1 MDLGRFMRSRL
12 QLGLWLGVPV
22 LLILAATI
30 PSLLVLHNAREGLRK
45 RQVLMEATPA
55 LEVRLRKASDLLTR
69 VTPPAAQIGSA
80 TETATRRLDQAA
92 QLSGLTLR
100 SVNVE
105 DQAGEA
111 TGFKT
116 LRFTAT
122 VQGSL
127 RSVVKWLD
135 EVQKPGLL
143 FSVYSSSL
151 QALAQP
157 PDETFAGDVVL
168 VLHLRTS

>member
-100 SVNVE
+100 
-105 DQAGEA
+105 
-111 TGFKT
+111 
-116 LRFTAT
+116 FTAT

>member
-22 LLILAATI
+22 LLMLMATI
-30 PSLLVLHNAREGLRK
+30 PSLLVLRNAREGLRH
-45 RQVLMEATPA
+45 RQMLMEATPA
-55 LEVRLRKASDLLTR
+55 LEVRLRKASDLLMR
-69 VTPPAAQIGSA
+69 VTPPAAQIGPA

-92 QLSGLTLR
+92 LLTGLTLR
-100 SVNVE
+100 SVKVE
-105 DQAGEA
+105 DQSGDVS
-111 TGFKT
+111 GFKT
-116 LRFTAT
+116 LRFTAS

-127 RSVVKWLD
+127 RAVVKWMD

-143 FSVYSSSL
+143 FSVQSTSL

>member
-22 LLILAATI
+22 LLILVATI
-30 PSLLVLHNAREGLRK
+30 PSMVVLHNAREGLRQ
-45 RQVLMEATPA
+45 RQELMEATPA
-55 LEVRLRKASDLLTR
+55 LEVRLRKASDMLTR
-69 VTPPAAQIGSA
+69 VTPPAAQLGPA
-80 TETATRRLDQAA
+80 TEAATRRLDQAA
-92 QLSGLTLR
+92 QNAGLTLR
-100 SVNVE
+100 SVKMDEQPV
-105 DQAGEA
+105 DV

-127 RSVVKWLD
+127 RSVVKWMD

-143 FSVYSSSL
+143 FSVHSTSL

-157 PDETFAGDVVL
+157 PDEGFAGDVVL
-168 VLHLRTS
+168 ILYLRAS